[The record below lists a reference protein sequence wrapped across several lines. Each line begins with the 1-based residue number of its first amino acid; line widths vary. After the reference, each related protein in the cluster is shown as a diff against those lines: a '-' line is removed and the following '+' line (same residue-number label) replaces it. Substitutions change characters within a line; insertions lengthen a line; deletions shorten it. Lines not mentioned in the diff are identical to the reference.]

1 MKEFEY
7 TDLLNFKYPD
17 PEIEAAFPDKVNR
30 AGQFAPFAA
39 VTTHEAAV
47 KETARLTDKKVELDE
62 YSKEKINRKLI
73 YIQDHISDEYEYTFT
88 YFVADE
94 LKQGGK
100 YESKSGVVTK
110 IREYENTVVFADK
123 CEIPID
129 DILIIES
136 DVFDIIED

>member
-1 MKEFEY
+1 MYE
-7 TDLLNFKYPD
+7 DLYNFKYPD

-30 AGQFAPFAA
+30 AGQFAPYAA

-47 KETARLTDKKVELDE
+47 KETARLTDKKIELDE
-62 YSKEKINRKLI
+62 YSKEEINRKLN

-94 LKQGGK
+94 RKQGGR
-100 YESKSGVVTK
+100 YENVSDVVIK
-110 IREYENTVVFADK
+110 IKEYENVIVLCDK
-123 CEIPID
+123 TEIPIE